1 MLRRLDFCVVL
12 TIEAWLSPTQNTVA
26 KDRSYIQQVVVEC
39 PSTEYLESY
48 RVMKQKNQ
56 WYNCKQNPYFEL
68 YLCFLYLSILEPCN
82 MNTVKDLESAALKE
96 KLLQVLRN
104 DNLRKIIEL
113 TEYLMSDS
121 EKIGVVMERINKIL
135 EDKVIHK
142 RVYYPTEWAAAYVIA
157 HEYDTLKRLV
167 EINENSF
174 IKQKYS
180 QLLANK
186 IRDAIYNLHNLIDE
200 LVKEIKK
207 TNDDNT
213 YDIIA

>member
-1 MLRRLDFCVVL
+1 
-12 TIEAWLSPTQNTVA
+12 
-26 KDRSYIQQVVVEC
+26 
-39 PSTEYLESY
+39 
-48 RVMKQKNQ
+48 
-56 WYNCKQNPYFEL
+56 
-68 YLCFLYLSILEPCN
+68 

-96 KLLQVLRN
+96 KILQVLRN

-213 YDIIA
+213 YDIILDKIVQTDSVIKYLVSFLDKVDKEYKEAREAISTSEADIKKTILGIIEKL